1 MVLKRLHNLKIH
13 NGTKK
18 LHDYSTKTKT
28 KKNTIL
34 KKLHHNSK

>member
-1 MVLKRLHNLKIH
+1 MVLKRLHELKIH

-28 KKNTIL
+28 KKKIHNDT
-34 KKLHHNSK
+34 KKTTS